1 MMREKPRFNRDGTL
15 AMPEGLSGKER
26 EEWVKEM
33 LYRRHCLF
41 KGYHERSAG
50 PRSPLGMPAG
60 DVLDSLGDDGD
71 TLTPLEL
78 AVLCLHAGDGASAD
92 AVLDSADIAGRA
104 QDVFDP
110 EHIHEID
117 ERLAD
122 IGLFDRNTGSDG
134 VDRYSIRED
143 AYRRMKG

>member
-1 MMREKPRFNRDGTL
+1 MMSEKPRFNRDGTL
-15 AMPEGLSGKER
+15 AMPEGLSE
-26 EEWVKEM
+26 EEWVKEV
-33 LYRRHCLF
+33 LYRRRCLF
-41 KGYHERSAG
+41 RGYHERSAG
-50 PRSPLGMPAG
+50 PCNPLGMPAG
-60 DVLDSLGDDGD
+60 DVLDSLGDGGD
-71 TLTPLEL
+71 ALTPLEL

-104 QDVFDP
+104 LDVFDP
-110 EHIHEID
+110 EHVHEAA

-122 IGLFDRNTGSDG
+122 MGLFDRNTGSDG

>member
-1 MMREKPRFNRDGTL
+1 MMSEKPRFNRDGTL

-41 KGYHERSAG
+41 RGYHERSAK
-50 PRSPLGMPAG
+50 PCNPLGMPAR
-60 DVLDSLGDDGD
+60 DVLDSLGDEGD
-71 TLTPLEL
+71 ILTPLEL

-92 AVLDSADIAGRA
+92 AVLNSADIAGRA
-104 QDVFDP
+104 LDVFDP
-110 EHIHEID
+110 EHVHEAD

-122 IGLFDRNTGSDG
+122 IGILHRNSSSDG
-134 VDRYSIRED
+134 VDYYNIREEVL
-143 AYRRMKG
+143 RRMKG